1 VPRCGATTCE
11 TKDLVIECALEIR
24 ARNGTIPKIVP
35 LYGPNSVESSV
46 AHRATAEDS
55 LLRESNAP
63 RTPGGLDDL
72 DRRILAELARDG
84 RISNSDLA
92 RLVGLSASSCW
103 TRVRALERRG
113 VIKGY
118 AAQVNRA
125 ALGLPETVMVEVT
138 LDKQRNAGGVVEA
151 FIREIERLPE
161 VVEAMVVAGDFDF
174 YLRVVAA
181 STADYDRFLREK
193 LYRIPSVREARS
205 IFILR
210 DVPCAPSPA
219 G

>member
-1 VPRCGATTCE
+1 M
-11 TKDLVIECALEIR
+11 
-24 ARNGTIPKIVP
+24 
-35 LYGPNSVESSV
+35 
-46 AHRATAEDS
+46 
-55 LLRESNAP
+55 RESNAP
-63 RTPGGLDDL
+63 RAPGGLDDL

-138 LDKQRNAGGVVEA
+138 LDKQRNAGGVVES